1 LAEPR
6 VRWLAAPPPGFRE
19 LLAADANATPAH
31 QPGVARA
38 FAVTL
43 TGMSARFLAIERGE
57 RLCGA
62 MPVVVQRRA
71 SFHWI
76 HALPML
82 LPGAPL
88 ARDPDRE
95 DVDRA
100 AARALEALAIELGS
114 VGGSWACYRPVG
126 PSVTPET
133 LAIPGGETRRFEAA
147 IVPLREGLEPLL
159 HRMDRKTR
167 KEMRQARD
175 RGLEVAEDPGALEA
189 TYALY
194 ATQSRG
200 WRAHRTLPLELL
212 RRLLSGEGA
221 ESGEAPPARLFTVRD
236 SRGLLAGVLALDGPH
251 ETMLWWSGTHPG
263 ARARHAFPLLL
274 WSVIEW
280 AHARGRARVNLGA
293 SADREAIL
301 AFKGSLGAQPVHYPV
316 RWLDARHA
324 HRLGRA
330 VAALQTRMRRGRP
343 LGEPE

>member
-1 LAEPR
+1 LAEPHF
-6 VRWLAAPPPGFRE
+6 RWLASPPAGYRE

-31 QPGVARA
+31 HPGVARA

-43 TGMSARFLAIERGE
+43 PGMSARFLALERGD
-57 RLCGA
+57 RLCGW

-88 ARDPDRE
+88 ARDADRE

-100 AARALEALAIELGS
+100 AARALESLAIELGA

-126 PSVTPET
+126 PSVTEEA
-133 LAIPGGETRRFEAA
+133 LSALGGETRRFEAA
-147 IVPLREGLEPLL
+147 IVPLHQGLDPLL
-159 HRMDRKTR
+159 QRMDRKTR
-167 KEMRQARD
+167 KEMRQARE
-175 RGLEVAEDPGALEA
+175 RGLAVAEEPGAIDA
-189 TYALY
+189 AYALY
-194 ATQSRG
+194 ATQARS
-200 WRAHRTLPLELL
+200 WPAHRALPLELL
-212 RRLLSGEGA
+212 RRLLRGEGA
-221 ESGEAPPARLFTVRD
+221 EPGEPPPARLFTVRD
-236 SRGLLAGVLALDGPH
+236 HRGLLAGVLALDGPH

-263 ARARHAFPLLL
+263 ARASHAFPLLL

-280 AHARGRARVNLGA
+280 AQARGRARVNLGA

-324 HRLGRA
+324 HRVGRM
-330 VAALQTRMRRGRP
+330 VAALQARLRRGRP
-343 LGEPE
+343 RGEPQ